1 MRIAVAVKRVPD
13 TAARVKVAADGRSIE
28 RAGVE
33 HVISPYDEIAV
44 EAALQLK
51 EKHSPGEGEVAVVT
65 VGPAAAQKELRTCLA
80 MGADRAILLKDDAPF
95 RDGSSTALIL
105 AAALKEGA
113 AFDLVLFG
121 WKAAD
126 DDGAQV
132 GLRVAEILSLPAVT
146 LVTKI
151 EIDWAAKKLVCHRE
165 VEGGVEVV
173 ETTLPAV
180 VTAQKGLAEPRYASL
195 KGIMAAKKK
204 PLEEKPLPS
213 AADSAF
219 MEVVKLETPP
229 PRPPGRIVGE
239 GVAAVPELVALLRNE
254 AKVI

>member
-1 MRIAVAVKRVPD
+1 MRVAVALKRVPD
-13 TAARVKVAADGRSIE
+13 TAARVKVGSDGKSVD

-51 EKHSPGEGEVAVVT
+51 EKHSPGAGEVVVLT
-65 VGPAAAQKELRTCLA
+65 VGPADAQKELRTCLA
-80 MGADRAILLKDDAPF
+80 MGADRAVLVKDDAALRDGASTAEILAGLLKD
-95 RDGSSTALIL
+95 G
-105 AAALKEGA
+105 
-113 AFDLVLFG
+113 AFDLILFG
-121 WKAAD
+121 WKAVD

-132 GLRVAEILSLPAVT
+132 GLRVAEALGLPAVT

-151 EIDWAAKKLVCHRE
+151 DLDWAGKKMTCHRE
-165 VEGGVEVV
+165 VEGGSEVV
-173 ETTLPAV
+173 EASLPAV

-204 PLEEKPLPS
+204 PLDEKPLPAS
-213 AADSAF
+213 LGPAVVEIVK
-219 MEVVKLETPP
+219 MEPPP

-239 GVAAVPELVALLRNE
+239 GVAAVPTLVSLLRNE

>member
-1 MRIAVAVKRVPD
+1 MRIAVGLKRVPD
-13 TAARVKVAADGRSIE
+13 TAARVKVAADGRTIDRS
-28 RAGVE
+28 GVE

-51 EKHSPGEGEVAVVT
+51 EKHSPGAGEVVVVT
-65 VGPAAAQKELRTCLA
+65 VGPGDAQKELRTCLA
-80 MGADRAILLKDDAPF
+80 MGADRAVLVKDDAPF
-95 RDGSSTALIL
+95 RDPASTAEIL
-105 AAALKEGA
+105 AVTLKDG
-113 AFDLVLFG
+113 AFDLLLFG

-132 GLRVAEILSLPAVT
+132 GLRVAELLSLPAVT

-151 EIDWAAKKLVCHRE
+151 EVDLAGKKIVCHRE
-165 VEGGVEVV
+165 VEGGAEVV
-173 ETTLPAV
+173 EAGLPAV

-204 PLEEKPLPS
+204 PLEEKPLP
-213 AADSAF
+213 AASSPSGA
-219 MEVVKLETPP
+219 EVVKMETPP

-239 GVAAVPELVALLRNE
+239 GAAAVPTLVSLLRNE